1 MSTRN
6 DLPGDHDA
14 KDDPTE
20 KDFEVY
26 KILLDLWSKEN
37 PIKTTKLQVLLAVN
51 ALLVTGMQ
59 INGGIISKN
68 WPFYVAGAVFSAIW
82 TFSIGRTVL
91 FQKVW
96 QRKIAALQA
105 RHAGDPRFA
114 ILDTDADEN
123 AIGGVA
129 RAFGR
134 VSSKYYLLWSP
145 AIFTVTW
152 VVALLLVMRPE

>member
-1 MSTRN
+1 MATEEER
-6 DLPGDHDA
+6 DLDA
-14 KDDPTE
+14 YRRLVE
-20 KDFEVY
+20 
-26 KILLDLWSKEN
+26 LWSQEN

-51 ALLVTGMQ
+51 ALLVTGLQ
-59 INGGIISKN
+59 ISGGFVFKN
-68 WPFYVAGAVFSAIW
+68 WPFYVAGAVFDAIW

-105 RHAGDPRFA
+105 RHAGDARFA
-114 ILDTDADEN
+114 ILDTDADEE

-129 RAFGR
+129 RVFGR

-152 VVALLLVMRPE
+152 LVALLLTALASGGAGRAAMPT